1 MRASDEVWKR
11 LIAEGFRR
19 GMFQACPPEEV
30 LKDKEG
36 RPVLNGAGAVPK
48 EKGGQML
55 QRFISIFVPLNEV
68 SVKIS
73 GDEGTL
79 PYVGQVLLLN
89 VPREDEVIVDSE
101 DLQSAFNLFEMPP
114 GWRGLFCYEKRVPGS
129 CLGLDHDEPTYV
141 ALRTVP
147 MGWLSAVGIVQAAIR
162 HLAFKEAGLPI
173 EQEIQKHQPLP
184 EGDRFLLYLDSVD
197 QLRVVSK
204 AMSSVIMGE
213 SSAEHKKL
221 EEACEKFGLPRNSSK
236 RLAGA
241 MRGSLQGGEL
251 LSKEG
256 VFMLEASK
264 MQMNVSMCLTL
275 ASLGK
280 WGRKEVSG
288 VVGRLVFAGA
298 FRRPLLSA
306 LSAVFHLNQ
315 KAGVQVVPTEQAY
328 DEILAFVGLLPMA
341 YTNVRAKLPS
351 EIHAT
356 DASPTGAGSCTADR
370 FKRAGSSE
378 GVGNVCIACRRDIGN
393 PGEWQQAFDCP
404 WRCGAR
410 LCSLECWLT
419 HRTACDCAGSAIPVF
434 SERWSGPWAPT
445 SEAFLRAG
453 FPVLPPFDV
462 LRGEEMDVFT
472 DDGKAVWTALDE
484 EEADVEHHAPEC
496 KTFSRARGK
505 PFWIGDVWHGG
516 PPALRDAANVMGFPY
531 LKGADAAKVRRGN
544 RMALRSIKRCEE
556 LRGKGAYFSFEHPYG
571 SWVWYLK
578 PMVELA
584 ARKGVYMAV
593 FSHCC
598 FGGRRKKWTSL
609 LTNSVALY
617 NALNKPDCDHQDL
630 DDYQPYYQG
639 DRIIFPTEEEAEY
652 PWELCT
658 TMAEAMKT
666 SMTELGLWGLK
677 EKENRRVTISQELQK
692 YHRAEDPGV
701 KERLVSRILEIEEM
715 MQPGKEGEHIRWL
728 FRQAHY
734 RGTDLRLLTQDGNKE
749 MVPYP
754 AMKWYWRECLSFKW
768 TQESHINILELQAL
782 FTHLRR
788 VVKGPTEKGQEIRLV
803 FVVDSQVIFYAV
815 SKGRSAS
822 TRLNRVL
829 RRLMA
834 LQIAADV
841 YVYPLWTISAWNYAD
856 VPSRR

>member
-1 MRASDEVWKR
+1 MARRVAIEEYDEIASGGDPERDEEEAEQARRSRRARFEEKLGKILQKEVTIRGAAQAMTKILPLLETKLGRFYGILEKAAVAPEEMGSSPELLPISLKAIGRLKGPWDMDERAWIHWVCWVLNFNFCTGWERATNLKHPSELTSAQKNFVANRVYPAVQNMILRNVKLPKVDEVLKELHRKGQDYDGTSWVQMEELEYEKVVACWPGREAAAVQPITRFLEGETLKAVETPLNSILPYSEWPSKRTRSYVRASDEVWKR

-36 RPVLNGAGAVPK
+36 RPVLNGAGALPK

-280 WGRKEVSG
+280 WGRKEISG

-404 WRCGAR
+404 WRCGSR

-434 SERWSGPWAPT
+434 SERWSGPWAPRG
-445 SEAFLRAG
+445 FL
-453 FPVLPPFDV
+453 
-462 LRGEEMDVFT
+462 E
-472 DDGKAVWTALDE
+472 
-484 EEADVEHHAPEC
+484 
-496 KTFSRARGK
+496 
-505 PFWIGDVWHGG
+505 
-516 PPALRDAANVMGFPY
+516 
-531 LKGADAAKVRRGN
+531 
-544 RMALRSIKRCEE
+544 
-556 LRGKGAYFSFEHPYG
+556 
-571 SWVWYLK
+571 
-578 PMVELA
+578 
-584 ARKGVYMAV
+584 
-593 FSHCC
+593 
-598 FGGRRKKWTSL
+598 
-609 LTNSVALY
+609 
-617 NALNKPDCDHQDL
+617 
-630 DDYQPYYQG
+630 
-639 DRIIFPTEEEAEY
+639 
-652 PWELCT
+652 
-658 TMAEAMKT
+658 
-666 SMTELGLWGLK
+666 
-677 EKENRRVTISQELQK
+677 
-692 YHRAEDPGV
+692 
-701 KERLVSRILEIEEM
+701 SRIPSFATLRCLE
-715 MQPGKEGEHIRWL
+715 G
-728 FRQAHY
+728 
-734 RGTDLRLLTQDGNKE
+734 
-749 MVPYP
+749 
-754 AMKWYWRECLSFKW
+754 
-768 TQESHINILELQAL
+768 
-782 FTHLRR
+782 
-788 VVKGPTEKGQEIRLV
+788 
-803 FVVDSQVIFYAV
+803 
-815 SKGRSAS
+815 
-822 TRLNRVL
+822 
-829 RRLMA
+829 
-834 LQIAADV
+834 
-841 YVYPLWTISAWNYAD
+841 
-856 VPSRR
+856 